1 MKTKIPS
8 LQQILLAAG
17 LTLGGYAQA
26 YDLPAPDEAPGM
38 APPSFEQGGP
48 GGGHE
53 GHGGPDGRPGPGD
66 RGPGMGPH
74 GPEGMLPM
82 MGGLPPFLHGLELT
96 EAQQDKVFTILYA
109 EIPYLREQGK
119 AARKAHEALRALTQS
134 AQYDDAR
141 AAALAQAGA
150 QAMANITLQHVRTE
164 QKLLALLTPE
174 QRKQLAEHQPHH
186 LLHP

>member
-26 YDLPAPDEAPGM
+26 YDLPAPDGAPGM
-38 APPSFEQGGP
+38 APPSFEQGSP
-48 GGGHE
+48 GGHE
-53 GHGGPDGRPGPGD
+53 GHG
-66 RGPGMGPH
+66 

-174 QRKQLAEHQPHH
+174 QRKQLAERQPHH
-186 LLHP
+186 PPRP